1 MGYMG
6 FGMNKEVYTRKP
18 KPFFQKFAKI
28 VEKDNLHY
36 KDQPQL
42 NRKKLNQVELDKI
55 KQQVLKDNR
64 KRLIQ
69 SFFWAIIAILFVVL
83 LFNVV
88 IHKYF

>member
-6 FGMNKEVYTRKP
+6 FGMNKEVYSRKP
-18 KPFFQKFAKI
+18 KPFFKEFSKITAK
-28 VEKDNLHY
+28 DSTHY
-36 KDQPQL
+36 TDKP
-42 NRKKLNQVELDKI
+42 RKISKLNQVELDKI

-88 IHKYF
+88 INKYF